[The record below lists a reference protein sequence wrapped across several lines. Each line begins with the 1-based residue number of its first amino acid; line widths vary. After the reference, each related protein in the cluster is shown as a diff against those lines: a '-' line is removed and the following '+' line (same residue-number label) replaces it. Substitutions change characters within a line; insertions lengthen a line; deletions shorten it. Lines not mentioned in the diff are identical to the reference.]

1 MPTLYVENVPEEVYE
16 SLRALARAH
25 QNSISAEV
33 LTLLKE
39 NVPTAKELAR
49 RKEVLKRA
57 LRIRARRPTASGPF
71 PTSEE
76 TQREDR
82 LR

>member
-1 MPTLYVENVPEEVYE
+1 MPTLYVENVPDEVYE

-25 QNSISAEV
+25 QNSIAAEV

-39 NVPTAKELAR
+39 NVPTEQELRR
-49 RKEVLKRA
+49 RKEALKRA
-57 LRIRARRPTASGPF
+57 LRIRARGAEASGSF

-76 TQREDR
+76 MQRDDR
-82 LR
+82 RR

>member
-1 MPTLYVENVPEEVYE
+1 MPTLYVENVPEDVYE
-16 SLRALARAH
+16 ALRAHARAH
-25 QNSISAEV
+25 RNSMSAEV

-39 NVPTAKELAR
+39 NVPSTKEQAR
-49 RKEVLKRA
+49 RKEALKRA
-57 LRIRARRPTASGPF
+57 LRIRARRPASSGPF

-76 TQREDR
+76 MQRDDR